1 MHGDVRPLCG
11 RDREGGMTVEG
22 SHDELGPEA
31 RPEELAALADGL
43 LPPARAAQIEAQ
55 AAATPDLAAGL
66 AAQRRGLAALRSAAA
81 EASGDGAPTALR
93 ARVEAA
99 RRPAPRRRALL
110 GGLALGAAILAVLAV
125 FLLLPSGTGGPTVA
139 EAAGLAT
146 RATTDP
152 PPPVAEGR
160 PTLLDLAVDGV
171 AFPAWDEE
179 FGWSGAGQRAD
190 ELEDRTARTVRYD
203 KDAAEVAYTIVSG
216 DALDVPED
224 ARPVTRDGVDLHVF
238 TQDGRTVVTWLR
250 DGHTCVLSSQTANED
265 TLTKL
270 AVWKGGGAVTF

>member
-1 MHGDVRPLCG
+1 M
-11 RDREGGMTVEG
+11 
-22 SHDELGPEA
+22 
-31 RPEELAALADGL
+31 
-43 LPPARAAQIEAQ
+43 
-55 AAATPDLAAGL
+55 
-66 AAQRRGLAALRSAAA
+66 
-81 EASGDGAPTALR
+81 
-93 ARVEAA
+93 
-99 RRPAPRRRALL
+99 
-110 GGLALGAAILAVLAV
+110 LAV

-152 PPPVAEGR
+152 PPPVAEGS

-190 ELEDRTARTVRYD
+190 GLEDRTARTVRYD

-250 DGHTCVLSSQTANED
+250 DGHTCVLSSRTVDED